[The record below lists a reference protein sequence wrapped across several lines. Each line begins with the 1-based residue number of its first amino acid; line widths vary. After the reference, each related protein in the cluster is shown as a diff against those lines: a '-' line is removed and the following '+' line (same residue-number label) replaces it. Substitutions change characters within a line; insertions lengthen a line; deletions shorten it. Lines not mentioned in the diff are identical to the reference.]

1 MGAKKLLA
9 ILPVV
14 LCLPLISQCSKD
26 TGGSK
31 VRPLTSKEAA
41 VIAPS
46 KLPGLSRPRPDLK
59 AGDSL
64 SVERQEAMGDLLLRS
79 KEYEGSLI
87 HYLQILQ
94 KEPERHDIRY
104 RVGVILLLSGQ
115 YQAAREEFARILAVQ
130 PEMLEAREG
139 MALSYMQEEEYGQ
152 AIKEFQTVLRQD
164 SRRAQTRHL
173 LGATYLMADQP
184 RQAVLELEAANSLNP
199 RNVSIYADLGQA
211 YNRVKD
217 YDKALRCLREGE
229 RLNPTHKKINYQ
241 IGMALAGLKRY
252 DEAFAAFVKGAD
264 EAQAYNNIGVH
275 YYMDGEYELAAKC
288 FQKAL
293 DLRPTFYQEAKNNFE
308 RAMEKLAEGKH
319 GSL

>member
-1 MGAKKLLA
+1 MGAAKRLSMLA
-9 ILPVV
+9 VV
-14 LCLPLISQCSKD
+14 MCLPLISHCSKEP
-26 TGGSK
+26 GGPK

-41 VIAPS
+41 VLAPS
-46 KLPGLSRPRPDLK
+46 DLSGFSRPRPDLRVDD
-59 AGDSL
+59 GL
-64 SVERQEAMGDLLLRS
+64 SVERQEALGNLLLRS

-115 YQAAREEFARILAVQ
+115 YQAARDEFARILVVQ
-130 PEMLEAREG
+130 PEMLEAREA
-139 MALSYMQEEEYGQ
+139 MALSYMQEKEYGQ
-152 AIKEFQTVLRQD
+152 AIQEFKTVLSQD

-173 LGATYLMADQP
+173 LGATYLMAEQP
-184 RQAVLELEAANSLNP
+184 REAVRELEAANSLNP
-199 RNVSIYADLGQA
+199 SNISIYADLGQA

-217 YDKALRCLREGE
+217 YDKALRCLKEGE
-229 RLNPTHKKINYQ
+229 KLNPNHKKINYQ
-241 IGMALAGLKRY
+241 SGMALAGLKRY
-252 DEAFAAFVKGAD
+252 DEAFAAFLKGAD

-275 YYMDGEYELAAKC
+275 YFMDGEYELAAKC

-293 DLRPTFYQEAKNNFE
+293 ELRPTFYQEAKNNLD
-308 RAMEKLAEGKH
+308 RAMEKLVEGKH